1 MTEFYVNLEP
11 YDVVGHIDKTMQGKI
26 SGQKIDRYI
35 TGEGKNTVAVLVY
48 EQYYQRVQNRLT
60 LTAIVD
66 KVGGKT
72 HVRLVSS
79 GGGTNVFF
87 KFDRG
92 ASGSLENSVER
103 ALSPYK
109 IN

>member
-11 YDVVGHIDKTMQGKI
+11 YDVVSHIDKTMQGKI
-26 SGQKIDRYI
+26 SGQQIDRYI
-35 TGEGKNTVAVLVY
+35 TGDGENTVAVLVY

-66 KVGGKT
+66 KVSGKT

-87 KFDRG
+87 KFDWG

-103 ALSPYK
+103 ALSLYK